1 MFGEE
6 TEEEEEEK
14 KEEEKEKEK
23 EEEEKPTRVFA
34 PLSPRSQKCFSD
46 QQNVSIESQKE
57 MFHWEMQSK

>member
-14 KEEEKEKEK
+14 
-23 EEEEKPTRVFA
+23 EEEKPTQVFA
-34 PLSPRSQKCFSD
+34 PLSLRSQKCFSD

>member
-14 KEEEKEKEK
+14 
-23 EEEEKPTRVFA
+23 EEEKPTQVFA

-57 MFHWEMQSK
+57 MFHRELQSK